1 MNSISEKNIS
11 PLVYIIILNWNG
23 WADTIECLESVFKSN
38 YTNFKVIVCDNYSSD
53 FSVQNIV
60 KWAQGNLYP
69 NISDTNKV
77 AELSKPFQNKPISH
91 VVYDRAQAEDGGF
104 FGQDVDLVII
114 ETGGNLGFAG
124 GNNVGIRYAL
134 ARDNFS
140 HIWLL
145 NNDTVVKPDALSAL
159 VSRMLDVPA
168 AGICGSTLL
177 YYDRPDVVQ
186 ALGGATY
193 NPLLATANAIGA
205 MRQFDPNVAEE
216 DIDKKIDYVIGAS
229 MLVTRKFIKKVG
241 LMCEDYFLY
250 YEEIDWAYR
259 GRRYFSEI
267 YAKKSIVYH
276 KEGASI
282 GSNSNGAK
290 RSKISDYYG
299 IINRLE
305 FTKNNCPIYY
315 PFVYFTLIGVLF
327 NRLRRK
333 QFDRVKM
340 IWHIILLR
348 KNIDV

>member
-1 MNSISEKNIS
+1 MNSFSEKKNS
-11 PLVYIIILNWNG
+11 PLVYILILNWNG
-23 WADTIECLESVFKSN
+23 WADTIECLESVFKSD
-38 YTNFKVIVCDNYSSD
+38 YANFKVVVCDNFSSD
-53 FSVQNIV
+53 FSIESIV
-60 KWAQGNLYP
+60 KWARGDLYP
-69 NISDTNKV
+69 NISSDNKL
-77 AELSKPFQNKPISH
+77 AELSKPFQSKPISH
-91 VVYDRAQAEDGGF
+91 IVYDRAQAEDGGDF
-104 FGQDVDLVII
+104 EQDVDLVII
-114 ETGGNLGFAG
+114 KTGGNLGFAG

-159 VSRMLDVPA
+159 VSRMIDVPA

-177 YYDRPDVVQ
+177 YYHRPDMVQ

-193 NPLLATANAIGA
+193 NPLFATANAIGA
-205 MRQFDPNVAEE
+205 MRQFDPDVDEE
-216 DIDKKIDYVIGAS
+216 EIGKEIDYVIGAS
-229 MLVTRKFIKKVG
+229 MLVTKNFFKKIG

-267 YAKKSIVYH
+267 YAKNSIVYH

-282 GSNSNGAK
+282 GSNSDAAK
-290 RSKISDYYG
+290 KSKLSDYYG
-299 IINRLE
+299 IANRLK

-315 PFVYFTLIGVLF
+315 PFVYISLIGILF
-327 NRLRRK
+327 NRIRRK

-340 IWHIILLR
+340 IWHIMLLR
-348 KNIDV
+348 KK